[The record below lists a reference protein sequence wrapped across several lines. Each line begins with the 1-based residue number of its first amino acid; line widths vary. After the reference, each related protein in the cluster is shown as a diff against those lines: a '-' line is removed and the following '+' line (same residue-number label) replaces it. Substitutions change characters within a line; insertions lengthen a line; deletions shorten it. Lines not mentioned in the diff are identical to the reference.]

1 MKRRQKKTVSFREQV
16 SACFHDRYWLIIM
29 DFCISYNVLNI
40 LSTNTILY
48 YSNWVLGN
56 SVDSGT
62 KYQVILNAIG
72 QAPLGFGIF
81 ALWPLVGKFGKK
93 KVSQIGFLIGAA
105 GSLLVLLQPKSLL
118 PVLVGLFIKS
128 IGALPTYLMAAFMA
142 EALDHIEYKYGY
154 RADGFSASAQ
164 SIIITISAGIGQSI
178 ILGGINALGY
188 IAPASTSDIISQ
200 PAAMQTFFTVCF
212 VGVPLA
218 GYIVCAIL
226 TSIFDLDDRMDEI
239 SAAIEARH
247 KKQNEN
253 NIEPGER
260 ADSEEEKS

>member
-1 MKRRQKKTVSFREQV
+1 
-16 SACFHDRYWLIIM
+16 M

-81 ALWPLVGKFGKK
+81 ALWPLVGKFGKKIVGKFGKK

-200 PAAMQTFFTVCF
+200 PAAMQTLSASSES
-212 VGVPLA
+212 PWRA
-218 GYIVCAIL
+218 
-226 TSIFDLDDRMDEI
+226 TSSVRF
-239 SAAIEARH
+239 
-247 KKQNEN
+247 
-253 NIEPGER
+253 
-260 ADSEEEKS
+260 